1 MGRVNSEKTEKISLK
16 HEVSALKRR
25 ELILQFIR
33 EQGGAS
39 AKEMAVRFGV
49 SEMTIRRDFHLLEEQ
64 GSVMVH
70 YGGAS
75 LREEDP
81 AVVDFLTRQGKL
93 DQDKISI
100 ARRAAA
106 CIKEGD
112 VVFLDTSTTILHML
126 RFLPPVRF
134 TVVTN
139 SLPVMSQ
146 IYQNGKIQMYMAPGI
161 YEEQYGGSMDYST
174 AQYVSGFHYDKAF
187 FGAATVDTKFGVSA
201 SREKESVVK
210 KAVWSNADESYLLV
224 DHTKFGKKGL
234 FKFNEIS
241 DYTLI
246 FTDDQVE
253 EEIQRQIAKRGGR
266 VEICI

>member
-1 MGRVNSEKTEKISLK
+1 MWIDIYDDKITRKKTEKISLK

-25 ELILQFIR
+25 KLILQFIR
-33 EQGGAS
+33 ERGSAS
-39 AKEMAVRFGV
+39 AREMAVRFGV

-75 LREEDP
+75 LREEDS

-100 ARRAAA
+100 
-106 CIKEGD
+106 
-112 VVFLDTSTTILHML
+112 
-126 RFLPPVRF
+126 
-134 TVVTN
+134 
-139 SLPVMSQ
+139 
-146 IYQNGKIQMYMAPGI
+146 
-161 YEEQYGGSMDYST
+161 
-174 AQYVSGFHYDKAF
+174 
-187 FGAATVDTKFGVSA
+187 
-201 SREKESVVK
+201 
-210 KAVWSNADESYLLV
+210 
-224 DHTKFGKKGL
+224 

-241 DYTLI
+241 DYALI

-253 EEIQRQIAKRGGR
+253 KEIQRQIAQRGGR